1 MKPKAVKPNRQ
12 NPVKKKYQPPKKVKP
27 KHQMIMS
34 SIGEKLQLL
43 RKSKNLSVSG
53 LAKEIGIS
61 RNAYGQIENGKVYC
75 NFLSILQ
82 VLDFH
87 HVDAKNFFNQL

>member
-1 MKPKAVKPNRQ
+1 
-12 NPVKKKYQPPKKVKP
+12 
-27 KHQMIMS
+27 MS

-61 RNAYGQIENGKVYC
+61 RNAYSQIENGKVYC
-75 NFLSILQ
+75 NFLSVLQ
-82 VLDFH
+82 VLDFYQ
-87 HVDAKNFFNQL
+87 VDAKKFFHDLESNSDSVK